1 MKTLKQLKIV
11 LLTGGSSTFFIYFL
25 LSILGLFVSQTFFGI
40 SCLGIYTLFHNMK
53 LIVDSIKAKG
63 SQLLY
68 TFLMMTN
75 IVYVFS
81 AIYHFFYKNR
91 FPTIE
96 LINTNIKQTT
106 TETDCESLS
115 KCFFSFMGTSVRSG

>member
-81 AIYHFFYKNR
+81 AIYHFFYKDSFEAN
-91 FPTIE
+91 E
-96 LINTNIKQTT
+96 LINMNVK
-106 TETDCESLS
+106 
-115 KCFFSFMGTSVRSG
+115 